1 MTDVGPPDCATKRF
15 PTSSSIIFLLLPR
28 RAEANQLSMF
38 GSPSK
43 SERNHANEPRSCQRG
58 NHTEFPCERL
68 RALPPERR
76 IYTAVGRKTRPLPH
90 KCGVPAHGVT

>member
-43 SERNHANEPRSCQRG
+43 SERNHANEPRACQRG
-58 NHTEFPCERL
+58 NHTESACPNIAAT
-68 RALPPERR
+68 RAGCPNGIDRSAQNPTMGSRPETS
-76 IYTAVGRKTRPLPH
+76 YEL
-90 KCGVPAHGVT
+90 